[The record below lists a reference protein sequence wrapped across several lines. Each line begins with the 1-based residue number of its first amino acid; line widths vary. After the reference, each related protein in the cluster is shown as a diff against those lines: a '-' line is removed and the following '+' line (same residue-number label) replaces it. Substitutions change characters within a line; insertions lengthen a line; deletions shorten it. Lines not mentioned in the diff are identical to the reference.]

1 MNTEPLLVV
10 EDLVVEY
17 PAKGFRKKPFRAL
30 KGVSIDIHPGECVGL
45 VGESG
50 SGKTTLGRAVL
61 GLAPVTEGKV
71 LFKGQDISHLG
82 RKDRRKLSDEI
93 QVVFQDPYSS
103 LNPSLTIEQTLAE
116 PLKVKKI
123 SSADA
128 SRRIRGLLDQVGLP
142 SNSATRLPAGV
153 LGWSAAAHRHR
164 ASPCAGARAD
174 RLRRARLGARPV
186 DPGTRP
192 RPLQGHPGG
201 DRGGV
206 PLRLARSR
214 RRSSPEP
221 PRRGDVSR
229 GDRRVRGRR
238 QGHQQSRT
246 TPTLSD
252 CFSRRRCPIPRARRS
267 GVSIGDACWRSSGEQ
282 DLEFSLTRTGT
293 SLVVGE

>member
-1 MNTEPLLVV
+1 MNPEPLLVV

-71 LFKGQDISHLG
+71 LFKGKDIAHLG
-82 RKDRRKLSDEI
+82 RKERRALSDDI

-116 PLKVKKI
+116 PLRVKKI
-123 SSADA
+123 SAADA

-142 SNSATRLPAGV
+142 SNSAGRLPREFSGGQRQRIAI
-153 LGWSAAAHRHR
+153 
-164 ASPCAGARAD
+164 ARALALEPQLIVCD
-174 RLRRARLGARPV
+174 EPVSALDLSTQARVLDLFKDIQEATGVAYLFVSHDLAVVRHLSHRVAVMYHGEIVEYGDGDKVTSRPDHPYTQRLLLAAPVPDPARQEKRRI
-186 DPGTRP
+186 
-192 RPLQGHPGG
+192 
-201 DRGGV
+201 
-206 PLRLARSR
+206 
-214 RRSSPEP
+214 
-221 PRRGDVSR
+221 
-229 GDRRVRGRR
+229 DRRKLLDEQRR
-238 QGHQQSRT
+238 
-246 TPTLSD
+246 
-252 CFSRRRCPIPRARRS
+252 
-267 GVSIGDACWRSSGEQ
+267 Q